1 MQQIKPSFL
10 FSFGLPSSLFSTFS
24 SALVPVHIETPGKSL
39 FDYVTGLV
47 MGPSPHQYLIL
58 AELKYNLVYA
68 QLASHSNMVEQTAGR
83 PRVAV
88 GYTSLEATP
97 TPCADFE

>member
-1 MQQIKPSFL
+1 MQQIKTFFFL
-10 FSFGLPSSLFSTFS
+10 FLWASLHAIFS

-39 FDYVTGLV
+39 FCKSARRRPPG
-47 MGPSPHQYLIL
+47 HQYLSEWSWTI
-58 AELKYNLVYA
+58 NLVYTHI
-68 QLASHSNMVEQTAGR
+68 SPHSNMVQAAGR

>member
-1 MQQIKPSFL
+1 
-10 FSFGLPSSLFSTFS
+10 
-24 SALVPVHIETPGKSL
+24 
-39 FDYVTGLV
+39 
-47 MGPSPHQYLIL
+47 MGPRPTLLNASGAGID
-58 AELKYNLVYA
+58 LVYTH
-68 QLASHSNMVEQTAGR
+68 LASHSNMVQAAGR